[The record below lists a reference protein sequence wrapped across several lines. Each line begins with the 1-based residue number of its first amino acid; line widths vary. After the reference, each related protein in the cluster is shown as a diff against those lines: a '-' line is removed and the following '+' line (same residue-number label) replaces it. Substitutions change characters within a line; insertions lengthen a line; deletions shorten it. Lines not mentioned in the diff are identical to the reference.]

1 MQKPEPEY
9 GDVTCSSINRLPEY
23 AETEILQEFSSPEK
37 EQLLCKSRKLES
49 TKSELRKIET
59 KLLLQTK
66 WQIALNDLYPIRREL
81 EECKVLVRRKELKE
95 NKLESTR
102 SKVEELENKLEST
115 RSKLGELETKLNLI
129 EREIRNKL

>member
-1 MQKPEPEY
+1 MQEPEPEY

-49 TKSELRKIET
+49 TKNELRKLET
-59 KLLLQTK
+59 ELLQIG
-66 WQIALNDLYPIRREL
+66 WQIARSDFYPIRREL

-95 NKLESTR
+95 SKLESTR